1 MQDFGLADV
10 REDLLRGDDHIR
22 SPQRAG
28 QRRRA
33 FRADPDRAGIAAAT
47 KAASAAES
55 ATRGFEEPS
64 AAIQLLHRQKMGA
77 ESQLHAFR
85 TIGRVTGCPPDI
97 RPGPATAGSIPNCAA
112 CHSILLSMFR
122 KTSIPIRPALCTRSR
137 VSVRRS
143 RISRCAIRTGGR
155 AGMARGSVF
164 APDGFVLTN
173 HHVIENGDRFS
184 VSLPDGR
191 THAATMV
198 GGDAATDLAVLRV
211 IGGDLAY
218 AQFGRSSGLR
228 VGQLAVAIGN
238 PLGFESTVT
247 AGIVSAL
254 GRSLRTRCGRLI
266 DGVIQTDAPLNP
278 GNSGGPLVDGA
289 GRVIGIN
296 TAMIGAAQGI
306 CFAIGSDTAI
316 DVASR
321 LMREGR
327 VRRSR
332 LGIAAE
338 TILLDPRMAQR
349 LRHPPR
355 TAVMVS
361 DVTAGGP
368 AERGG
373 MQKGDLVL
381 KVDGK
386 PLLRRR

>member
-1 MQDFGLADV
+1 
-10 REDLLRGDDHIR
+10 
-22 SPQRAG
+22 
-28 QRRRA
+28 
-33 FRADPDRAGIAAAT
+33 
-47 KAASAAES
+47 
-55 ATRGFEEPS
+55 
-64 AAIQLLHRQKMGA
+64 MGA
-77 ESQLHAFR
+77 ELQLRASR
-85 TIGRVTGCPPDI
+85 TIGRVTGC
-97 RPGPATAGSIPNCAA
+97 RPGYSAGSRNGRINPKLRRMPFDSALDVPEDLDPYSA
-112 CHSILLSMFR
+112 RIVHAVAR
-122 KTSIPIRPALCTRSR
+122 VGPA
-137 VSVRRS
+137 VAHIAVRDQN
-143 RISRCAIRTGGR
+143 GR
-155 AGMARGSVF
+155 ARGHGSGVVF

-238 PLGFESTVT
+238 PFGFQATVT

-254 GRSLRTRCGRLI
+254 GRSLRTRSGRLI

-338 TILLDPRMAQR
+338 TILLDPRMAPR
-349 LRHPPR
+349 LRHPAR

-361 DVTAGGP
+361 DVTADGP
-368 AERGG
+368 AERDGV
-373 MQKGDLVL
+373 QKGDLVL

-386 PLLRRR
+386 PLCGVDDLHRLLTAEVAGKPMTVELVRSGRLVHLAVTPIADDERAAP

>member
-1 MQDFGLADV
+1 
-10 REDLLRGDDHIR
+10 
-22 SPQRAG
+22 
-28 QRRRA
+28 
-33 FRADPDRAGIAAAT
+33 
-47 KAASAAES
+47 
-55 ATRGFEEPS
+55 
-64 AAIQLLHRQKMGA
+64 MGA
-77 ESQLHAFR
+77 ELRLRASR
-85 TIGRVTGCPPDI
+85 TIGRVTGC
-97 RPGPATAGSIPNCAA
+97 RPGYSTGSRDGGINPKLRHMPFDSALDVPDDLDPYSARVVHAVARVGPAVAHIA
-112 CHSILLSMFR
+112 
-122 KTSIPIRPALCTRSR
+122 
-137 VSVRRS
+137 VRDQN
-143 RISRCAIRTGGR
+143 GR
-155 AGMARGSVF
+155 AREHGSGVVF

-173 HHVIENGDRFS
+173 HHVIENGERFS
-184 VSLPDGR
+184 VSQPDGLN
-191 THAATMV
+191 HAATLV

-211 IGGDLAY
+211 AGGDLPY
-218 AQFGRSSGLR
+218 SEFGRSSGLR

-238 PLGFESTVT
+238 ALGFQTTVT

-254 GRSLRTRCGRLI
+254 GRSLRTRSGRLI

-278 GNSGGPLVDGA
+278 GNSGGPLVDAA

-327 VRRSR
+327 GRGSPFSR
-332 LGIAAE
+332 AAG
-338 TILLDPRMAQR
+338 TIMLDPRVAQR
-349 LRHPPR
+349 LHHPAR

-361 DVTAGGP
+361 DVAAGGP
-368 AERGG
+368 AERDG

>member
-1 MQDFGLADV
+1 MGT
-10 REDLLRGDDHIR
+10 ELRL
-22 SPQRAG
+22 RA
-28 QRRRA
+28 
-33 FRADPDRAGIAAAT
+33 
-47 KAASAAES
+47 S
-55 ATRGFEEPS
+55 
-64 AAIQLLHRQKMGA
+64 
-77 ESQLHAFR
+77 R
-85 TIGRVTGCPPDI
+85 TISRVTGC
-97 RPGPATAGSIPNCAA
+97 RPGYSAGSRNSGINPK
-112 CHSILLSMFR
+112 LLRMPLDSALDVPDDLDPYSAR
-122 KTSIPIRPALCTRSR
+122 IVHAVARVGPA
-137 VSVRRS
+137 VAHIAVRDWN
-143 RISRCAIRTGGR
+143 GR
-155 AGMARGSVF
+155 ARGHGSGVVF

-173 HHVIENGDRFS
+173 HHVIENGERFS
-184 VSLPDGR
+184 VSLPDGSN
-191 THAATMV
+191 HAATMV

-211 IGGDLAY
+211 AGGGLPY
-218 AQFGRSSGLR
+218 AEFGRSSGLR

-238 PLGFESTVT
+238 PLGFQTTVT

-254 GRSLRTRCGRLI
+254 GRSLRTRSGRLI

-338 TILLDPRMAQR
+338 TIMLDPRVAQR
-349 LRHPPR
+349 LRHPAR

-368 AERGG
+368 AERAGV
-373 MQKGDLVL
+373 QKGDLVL
-381 KVDGK
+381 KVDDKPLCGVDDLHRLLAAEAAGK
-386 PLLRRR
+386 PMRVELMRSGRLLHLSVTPIEDDERAAP

>member
-1 MQDFGLADV
+1 MPFDSALNV
-10 REDLLRGDDHIR
+10 PEDL
-22 SPQRAG
+22 
-28 QRRRA
+28 
-33 FRADPDRAGIAAAT
+33 DPY
-47 KAASAAES
+47 SA
-55 ATRGFEEPS
+55 RVV
-64 AAIQLLHRQKMGA
+64 
-77 ESQLHAFR
+77 HAVA
-85 TIGRVTGCPPDI
+85 RV
-97 RPGPATAGSIPNCAA
+97 GPAVAHIAVHDQN
-112 CHSILLSMFR
+112 
-122 KTSIPIRPALCTRSR
+122 
-137 VSVRRS
+137 
-143 RISRCAIRTGGR
+143 GR
-155 AGMARGSVF
+155 ARGHGSGVVF

-218 AQFGRSSGLR
+218 AEFGRSSGLR

-238 PLGFESTVT
+238 PLGFQTTVT

-254 GRSLRTRCGRLI
+254 GRSLRTRSGRLI

-332 LGIAAE
+332 LGIAVE
-338 TILLDPRMAQR
+338 TVLLDQRMAPR
-349 LRHPPR
+349 LRHPAR
-355 TAVMVS
+355 TAVMVL
-361 DVTAGGP
+361 DVTADGP

-386 PLLRRR
+386 PLCGVDDLHRLLTAEVAGKPMTVELVRSGRLVHLAVTPVADDERAAP

>member
-1 MQDFGLADV
+1 MPFDSALNV
-10 REDLLRGDDHIR
+10 PEDL
-22 SPQRAG
+22 
-28 QRRRA
+28 
-33 FRADPDRAGIAAAT
+33 DPY
-47 KAASAAES
+47 SA
-55 ATRGFEEPS
+55 R
-64 AAIQLLHRQKMGA
+64 IV
-77 ESQLHAFR
+77 HAVA
-85 TIGRVTGCPPDI
+85 RV
-97 RPGPATAGSIPNCAA
+97 GPAVAHIAVRDQNGRERGHGSG
-112 CHSILLSMFR
+112 
-122 KTSIPIRPALCTRSR
+122 
-137 VSVRRS
+137 V
-143 RISRCAIRTGGR
+143 
-155 AGMARGSVF
+155 VF

-173 HHVIENGDRFS
+173 HHVIENGDRFL
-184 VSLPDGR
+184 VSLPDGSK
-191 THAATMV
+191 HAATMV

-211 IGGDLAY
+211 AGGDLPY
-218 AQFGRSSGLR
+218 AEFGRSSGLR

-238 PLGFESTVT
+238 PLGFQTSVT

-254 GRSLRTRCGRLI
+254 GRSLRTRSGRLI

-338 TILLDPRMAQR
+338 TIMLDPRVAQR
-349 LRHPPR
+349 LHHPAR

-361 DVTAGGP
+361 NVTAGGP
-368 AERGG
+368 AERDGV
-373 MQKGDLVL
+373 QAGDLLL
-381 KVDGK
+381 KVDEKPLCGVDDLHRLLIAEVAGK
-386 PLLRRR
+386 PMTVELVRSGHLVHLSVTPIADDERAAP